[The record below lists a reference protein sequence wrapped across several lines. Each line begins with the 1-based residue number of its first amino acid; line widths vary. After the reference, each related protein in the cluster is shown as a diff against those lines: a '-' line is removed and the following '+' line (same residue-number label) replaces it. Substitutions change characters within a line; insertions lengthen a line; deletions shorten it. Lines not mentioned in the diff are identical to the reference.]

1 MEVNEIKS
9 LLEDIKGKVNESN
22 ESTKKEVEAKINT
35 LNDNLKGF
43 SKQEDINE
51 VKGMLTELQ
60 KHTDSL
66 DIKMQGFGQSGK
78 KEIKS
83 FNEVFADAVKDNY
96 DEIKSVRK
104 GQGVKLELKDFTL
117 SGSLTGDAVASYNQR
132 NPILS
137 PAVKINAR
145 DLIPTTV
152 SPTGLYVTYKEGTLT
167 GAVAKQTE
175 GVAKAELTPTM
186 TEVKLVASYVAGFTQ
201 FSKQAMNSLPWL
213 QQSLGR
219 ILLREFYNAE
229 NALFNTAFATGTGS
243 TTSASTV
250 DCDQLIDWVA
260 NLEAANFTASVI
272 IINPRD
278 WATLAKTASLN
289 VQVVLA
295 YNPISKQFE
304 LNGIPIVKASWATV
318 DKAIVMDIEY
328 VERVEVEGLKLE
340 FFEQDSD
347 NIQKNLITAR
357 IECLEEIN
365 IMNTAS
371 IVYGDFGNA
380 S

>member
-1 MEVNEIKS
+1 MEIQEIKS
-9 LLEDIKGKVNESN
+9 ALDSIKEQVKTGGEQAR
-22 ESTKKEVEAKINT
+22 KEVEEKLAAINEGMKGFANASQVEE
-35 LNDNLKGF
+35 LKAALKGIQDHND
-43 SKQEDINE
+43 K
-51 VKGMLTELQ
+51 
-60 KHTDSL
+60 L
-66 DIKMQGFGQSGK
+66 DIKLQGFDQK
-78 KEIKS
+78 KEKKS
-83 FNEVFADAVKDNY
+83 FNDAFSEAVANNY

-117 SGSLTGDAVASYNQR
+117 SGSLTGDAVASYNSK
-132 NPILS
+132 NPVLA
-137 PAVKINAR
+137 PAAKINAR

-152 SPTGLYVTYKEGTLT
+152 SPTGLYVTYKEGSLT

-175 GVAKAELTPTM
+175 GVAKAELTPAM

-219 ILLREFYNAE
+219 ILLREFYKAE
-229 NALFNTAFATGTGS
+229 NTLFNTAFATGTGS
-243 TTSASTV
+243 TTTASTV
-250 DCDQLIDWVA
+250 DAEQLIDYVA
-260 NLEAANFTASVI
+260 NLEAANYSASVI
-272 IINPRD
+272 IVNPRD
-278 WATLAKTASLN
+278 WATIAKTATLN
-289 VQVVLA
+289 LQVVLA

-318 DKAIVMDIEY
+318 DKCIVMDVEY

-347 NIQKNLITAR
+347 NVQKNLITAR

-365 IMNTAS
+365 IMDTAAL
-371 IVYGDFGNA
+371 VYGDFGLV

>member
-1 MEVNEIKS
+1 MEIAEIKS
-9 LLEDIKGKVNESN
+9 ALESIKTLTSSENEA
-22 ESTKKEVEAKINT
+22 TKKEVAAKLEVINES
-35 LNDNLKGF
+35 LKGF
-43 SKQEDINE
+43 SKQADIDE
-51 VKGMLTELQ
+51 LKGMMADFQ
-60 KHTDSL
+60 KHNDAL
-66 DIKMQGFGQSGK
+66 DIKLQGFANTGK
-78 KEIKS
+78 SEKKS
-83 FNEVFADAVKDNY
+83 FNEVYSNAIAERY
-96 DEIKSVRK
+96 DEIKNVGR
-104 GQGVKLELKDFTL
+104 GQKVVMQLKDFTL
-117 SGSLTGDAVASYNQR
+117 SGSLTGDPVATYNQR
-132 NPILS
+132 QVLT
-137 PAVKINAR
+137 PAAKINAR
-145 DLIPTTV
+145 DLIPTV
-152 SPTGLYVTYKEGTLT
+152 NAATGLYVTYKEGTLT

-175 GVAKAELTPTM
+175 GVAKAELTPTFA
-186 TEVKLVASYVAGFTQ
+186 EVKVVSNYVAGFTQ

-213 QQSLGR
+213 QQTLSR
-219 ILLREFYNAE
+219 VLLREFYKAE
-229 NALFNTAFATGTGS
+229 NTQFNTAFATGTGS

-260 NLEAANFTASVI
+260 NLEAANYTASVI

-295 YNPISKQFE
+295 YNPISKMFE

-318 DKAIVMDIEY
+318 DKAIVMDVEY

-347 NIQKNLITAR
+347 NVQKNLITAR

-365 IMNTAS
+365 IMDANA
-371 IVYGDFGNA
+371 IVYGDFGNF

>member
-22 ESTKKEVEAKINT
+22 ESTKKEVEAKLNT
-35 LNDNLKGF
+35 LNESMKGF
-43 SKQEDINE
+43 SKTSDIE
-51 VKGMLTELQ
+51 EIKGMLNNLQ
-60 KHTDSL
+60 EHTDKL
-66 DIKMQGFGQSGK
+66 DVKMQGFGNAQK
-78 KEIKS
+78 KEVKS
-83 FNEVFADAVKDNY
+83 FTDAFADAMKENY

-117 SGSLTGDAVASYNQR
+117 SGSLTGDAVATYNPR
-132 NPILS
+132 GAILA
-137 PAVKINAR
+137 PAAKINAR
-145 DLIPTTV
+145 DLIPTTI
-152 SPTGLYVTYKEGTLT
+152 SATGLYVGYNEGALT

-186 TEVKLVASYVAGFTQ
+186 TEVKLVSNYVAGFTQ

-213 QQSLGR
+213 QQSLSR
-219 ILLREFYNAE
+219 ILLREFYKSE
-229 NALFNTAFATGTGS
+229 NTQFNTAFATGTGS

-260 NLEAANFTASVI
+260 NLEVANFTASVI

-318 DKAIVMDIEY
+318 DKAIVMDVEY

-365 IMNTAS
+365 IMSTGA
-371 IVYGDFGNA
+371 IVYGDFGNV